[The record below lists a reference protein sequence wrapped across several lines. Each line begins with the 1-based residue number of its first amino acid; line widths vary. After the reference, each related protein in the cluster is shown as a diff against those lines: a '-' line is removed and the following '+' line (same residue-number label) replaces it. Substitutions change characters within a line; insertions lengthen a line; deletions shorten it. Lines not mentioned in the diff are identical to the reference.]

1 MINFQRLPLVSII
14 IPTFKDWARLQ
25 QCLDA
30 LYQQT
35 FPASDFEVVVV
46 NNDNDAKPDWL
57 VLQPN
62 VKIITELK
70 TGSYAARNAGLSIAK
85 GEIIGFT
92 DSDCIP
98 DVNWITSAVNLMQSD
113 SGIDRMTG
121 PIQLFR
127 VDGGS
132 WLAWKFESI
141 TAFNQK
147 RNVSKGVSVTANLFA
162 RKNAF
167 EQVGNFDSGL
177 YSSGDVEWNRR
188 ATSAGLNIVFS
199 DAVAVMHPARIS
211 FREILAKSRRVAGGG
226 YVLAK
231 RHKRLFL
238 YILRHFVPPLKYVKV
253 LMNDERHTVNDVIFA
268 GLVYWCLKMM
278 MVIEIIR
285 LHFGGKPLR

>member
-1 MINFQRLPLVSII
+1 MAEKKSPYVSII
-14 IPTFKDWARLQ
+14 IPTFKDWSRLQ
-25 QCLDA
+25 LCLDA
-30 LYQQT
+30 LYRQT
-35 FPASDFEVVVV
+35 FPTSDFEVVVV
-46 NNDNDAKPDWL
+46 NNDSDAKPDSL

-70 TGSYAARNAGLSIAK
+70 TGSYAARNAGLSIVQ

-98 DVNWITSAVNLMQSD
+98 DVNWITRAVNLMRSD
-113 SGIDRMTG
+113 PGIDRVTG
-121 PIQLFR
+121 PIKIFR
-127 VDGGS
+127 VDAGS

-147 RNVSKGVSVTANLFA
+147 RNVNQGVSVTANLFA
-162 RKNAF
+162 RKKAF
-167 EQVGNFDSGL
+167 EKVGNFDSGL

-199 DAVAVMHPARIS
+199 DAVAVMHPARTS
-211 FREILAKSRRVAGGG
+211 FGQILAKSRRVAGGG
-226 YVLAK
+226 YVIAK
-231 RHKRLFL
+231 RHKRLIL
-238 YILRHFVPPLKYVKV
+238 YILRHFVPPLRYVKV
-253 LMNDERHTVNDVIFA
+253 LMNDDRHTLSDVVFA

-285 LHFGGKPLR
+285 LYFGGKPLR